1 MFREGHGINGSNV
14 LFGSIVLIV
23 LVFMKLRA
31 QIIGFVAVAAV
42 AWILFEAHQDD
53 GLVVLHALAEQRSY
67 EKLGMIW
74 KHDFLLDAASA

>member
-42 AWILFEAHQDD
+42 A
-53 GLVVLHALAEQRSY
+53 
-67 EKLGMIW
+67 
-74 KHDFLLDAASA
+74 